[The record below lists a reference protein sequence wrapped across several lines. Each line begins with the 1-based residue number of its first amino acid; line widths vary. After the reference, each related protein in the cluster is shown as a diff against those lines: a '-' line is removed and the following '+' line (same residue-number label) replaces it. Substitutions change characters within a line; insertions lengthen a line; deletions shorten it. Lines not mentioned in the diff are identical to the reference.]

1 MNFRLE
7 ATNSQLITTSL
18 PRLPREQLIHDLKFL
33 YDSLLNPT
41 TMQPYRPNAI
51 RESALNSAVNLLDCK
66 QFIRHYDEPAL
77 SLLPT
82 NPFVIAIW
90 CYVEIVDNPDDYT
103 ALPPELLVMPA
114 DATIIDLKLKVT
126 KAFQEMYLVF
136 QRFQAEK
143 LVDFEDA
150 SDLTPIKT
158 LFGSRGVA
166 QISGRCY
173 SNDQSLGQ
181 YRKERGL
188 DNWVVDCSCGVK
200 DDDGERMM
208 ACDACGVWHHTRCAG
223 VDDLEKVPVRFVCEK
238 CANNIKYRGRASE
251 GLKNDNPL
259 GRCKDEMG
267 SAFTSAK
274 RLECLTAG

>member
-1 MNFRLE
+1 
-7 ATNSQLITTSL
+7 
-18 PRLPREQLIHDLKFL
+18 
-33 YDSLLNPT
+33 
-41 TMQPYRPNAI
+41 MQPYGPHAI
-51 RESALNSAVNLLDCK
+51 RESALNSAANLLDGK

-77 SLLPT
+77 SMLPT

-90 CYVEIVDNPDDYT
+90 CYVEIVDSPDNYA
-103 ALPPELLVMPA
+103 ALPPELLVIPV

-143 LVDFEDA
+143 LVHFEDA

-188 DNWVVDCSCGVK
+188 DNWVVDCSCGAN

-223 VDDLEKVPVRFVCEK
+223 VDDLEMVPICYKNFYSSNNEQKKRFSIILDTEK
-238 CANNIKYRGRASE
+238 MPVPR
-251 GLKNDNPL
+251 
-259 GRCKDEMG
+259 
-267 SAFTSAK
+267 
-274 RLECLTAG
+274 